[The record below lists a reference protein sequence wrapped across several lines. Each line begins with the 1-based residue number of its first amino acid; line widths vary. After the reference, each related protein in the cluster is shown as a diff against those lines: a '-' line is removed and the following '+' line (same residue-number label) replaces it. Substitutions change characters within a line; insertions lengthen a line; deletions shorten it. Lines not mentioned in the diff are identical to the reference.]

1 MDAVSEFRWRSLFRR
16 QRPKGAKS
24 LIRQEG
30 AEVFVQ
36 GASWHEAN
44 ERALEPVDADTA
56 FIHPFD
62 DPILWT
68 GHATMI
74 DEVVRAGAAFDAVVL
89 SVGRGG
95 LLSGVA
101 ERLAR
106 NGLQDI
112 PIIAAETDARRLCQ
126 PR

>member
-1 MDAVSEFRWRSLFRR
+1 MAVFVPETTTER
-16 QRPKGAKS
+16 AKS

-30 AEVFVQ
+30 AEVFVH

-44 ERALEPVDADTA
+44 ERALKPVDADTA

-101 ERLAR
+101 DRLAR

-112 PIIAAETDARRLCQ
+112 PIIAAETDARRVCQ

>member
-1 MDAVSEFRWRSLFRR
+1 
-16 QRPKGAKS
+16 
-24 LIRQEG
+24 
-30 AEVFVQ
+30 
-36 GASWHEAN
+36 
-44 ERALEPVDADTA
+44 
-56 FIHPFD
+56 
-62 DPILWT
+62 
-68 GHATMI
+68 MI